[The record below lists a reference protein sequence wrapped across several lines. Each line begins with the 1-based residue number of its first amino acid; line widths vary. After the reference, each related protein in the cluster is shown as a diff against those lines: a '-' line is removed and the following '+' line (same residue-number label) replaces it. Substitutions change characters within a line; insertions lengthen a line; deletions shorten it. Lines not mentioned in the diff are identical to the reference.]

1 MDKRVP
7 VGKLAFVSF
16 LSQFA
21 IVKFSFT
28 LVYYLKELG
37 FSSGEIGIA
46 TSICPVVYLLGCL
59 FLPSAARSINR
70 KVRII
75 ISLTGMAV
83 SVVIFS
89 LAGERWAIYLSL
101 FLYGF
106 FQSLL
111 WTNIE
116 TWITTPDGERR
127 NLTKTLTLFNL
138 SWSSSVGLSNL
149 IGGILVS
156 VSYSLSFAIEA
167 AVFLTASALV
177 TSAYYKGDEEK
188 REEKTGES
196 GEPLSPYRFLSWL
209 GIFIIYTGYSMVIV
223 VFPQYG
229 LDTLGFSAAVSGRL
243 LFLRGVAVC
252 VAFLLLKKYTFWQ
265 KGKGA
270 IIFMLSAF
278 TALTYM
284 FNIVRSEVMLS
295 VIFIVYGFIF
305 ALGYDLSIF
314 HSAEGGGK
322 RHMRMVIHEVLITA
336 GTTFGSLA
344 GSLIYEYFSFSSL
357 VLFVTALGGSA
368 AILSLISGRK
378 GNCR

>member
-21 IVKFSFT
+21 IVKFNFT
-28 LVYYLKELG
+28 LVYYLRELG
-37 FSSGEIGIA
+37 FSSGDIGIA
-46 TSICPVVYLLGCL
+46 TSIYPIVYLLGCL
-59 FLPSAARSINR
+59 FLPSVAKSVNR
-70 KVRII
+70 KMRII
-75 ISLTGMAV
+75 LSLLGMAL
-83 SVVIFS
+83 SVVLFS
-89 LAGERWAIYLSL
+89 LVKERWAIYLVL

-106 FQSLL
+106 WQSLL
-111 WTNIE
+111 WTNME
-116 TWITTPDGERR
+116 TWITTPGGENR

-138 SWSSSVGLSNL
+138 SWSSSVGMSNL

-156 VSYSLSFAIEA
+156 VSYTLSFAVEA
-167 AVFLTASALV
+167 AVFLIASALV
-177 TSAYYKGDEEK
+177 ISAYYKGDEEK
-188 REEKTGES
+188 TEEKTEDGD
-196 GEPLSPYRFLSWL
+196 EPLSPYRFLSWL

-229 LDTLGFSAAVSGRL
+229 LDFLGFSSSVSGRL
-243 LFLRGVAVC
+243 LFLRGVSVC
-252 VAFLLLKKYTFWQ
+252 IAFLILRKYTFWQ

-270 IIFMLSAF
+270 IVFMLASF

-284 FNIVRSEVMLS
+284 FNMVRSEALLS
-295 VIFIVYGFIF
+295 IIFVVYGFIF

-322 RHMRMVIHEVLITA
+322 RHTRMVIHEVLITA
-336 GTTFGSLA
+336 GTTFGSFT
-344 GSLIYEYFSFSSL
+344 GSLVYEYLSFSSL
-357 VLFVTALGGSA
+357 VTSVTAIGGIA
-368 AILSLISGRK
+368 FVLSLISGRK